1 MVFLFLFFKY
11 SLSNN
16 YKKNRKENSCKKA
29 QEVLDAK
36 NIDVE
41 KIVLANKEKI
51 DSHDAWKMLESA
63 TLIRTGKGKKLQE
76 WNPKSDKK
84 VEILKDVIGP
94 SGNLRAPT
102 WKIGDEFL
110 VGFNPELYEEF
121 FG

>member
-1 MVFLFLFFKY
+1 MI
-11 SLSNN
+11 
-16 YKKNRKENSCKKA
+16 KKINWGYFRNGWNSCKKA

-36 NIDVE
+36 NISVE

-51 DSHDAWKMLESA
+51 DGDVAWGMLESA

-84 VEILKDVIGP
+84 AEILKDVIGP

-110 VGFNPELYEEF
+110 VGFNPELYEEY